1 MTLNMTPLTVLHEP
15 NKELRVVSA
24 PVSDTALADPRTQKL
39 IDELIVT
46 MIDENGVGI
55 AAPQVGVHDRIIIVE
70 TPTGIIPYVNPEI
83 VSRSVRMVASI
94 EGCLSVPGTCG
105 TVKRHSS
112 VKVKA
117 KTRDGED
124 VEVKA
129 NGLLAIIFQHEID
142 HLDGVLFIDRATKI
156 TKDVT
161 SRL

>member
-1 MTLNMTPLTVLHEP
+1 MKPLTVLHEP
-15 NKELRVVSA
+15 NQELRVVSA
-24 PVSDTALADPRTQKL
+24 PLTDTEIRDAKTQTF

-55 AAPQVGVHDRIIIVE
+55 AAPQVGAHQRIIIVE
-70 TPTGIIPYVNPEI
+70 TSDGNIVPFINPEI
-83 VSRSVRMVASI
+83 TSRSVRLVSSV
-94 EGCLSVPGTCG
+94 EGCLSVPGVAG
-105 TVKRHSS
+105 IVKRHST

-117 KTRDGED
+117 KNRLGEN

-142 HLDGVLFIDRATKI
+142 HLDGILFIDRATKLS
-156 TKDVT
+156 KDVR